1 MASETTEESELD
13 VDPAVLAE
21 GFDNPPTAS
30 PTARPAPHIDLK
42 PDRLGATLLLVLA
55 LAMAMA
61 VGLAVKANEQL
72 PVTPPQC
79 NGLFSDADC
88 CEEAWERGDACR
100 CEPQPWE
107 GEPWEDE
114 PWSND
119 ERGLFDAE
127 APFSPGFSS
136 PGC

>member
-1 MASETTEESELD
+1 MASET
-13 VDPAVLAE
+13 DPAVLAE
-21 GFDNPPTAS
+21 GFDNPPSTTP

-88 CEEAWERGDACR
+88 CEEAWDRGDACR
-100 CEPQPWE
+100 CEPQ
-107 GEPWEDE
+107 PWEDE